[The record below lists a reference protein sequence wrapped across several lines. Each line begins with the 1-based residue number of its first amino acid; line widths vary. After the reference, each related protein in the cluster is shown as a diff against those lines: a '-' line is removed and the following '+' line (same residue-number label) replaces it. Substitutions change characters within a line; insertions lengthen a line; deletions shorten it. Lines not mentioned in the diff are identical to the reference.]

1 MTGTVTPTEVEALR
15 AFNRTWTATAGL
27 LQAGLLDSPYTLT
40 EARVLFELAQVDAVD
55 VADLRRALDLD
66 SGYLSRIVQR
76 FRADGLV
83 ETESSPDDGRRQV
96 ARLTGRGREAFADL
110 DRRSVAQV
118 DDLLAPL
125 APARRREV
133 RSAMETLTAAFA
145 PETTGAAASAE
156 ARDEVRLRDPEPGDL
171 GWVVGA
177 HGALYADE
185 YGWDLTFEALVAR
198 IVADHIDEHDPVR
211 DRMWIA
217 ERAGRPVG
225 CIACVHGDDA
235 DTVKLRILLVDPAAR
250 GLGVGAR
257 LVEECV
263 AFARTTGARRMVLF
277 TVDALHSARRI
288 YEAAGFTLVA
298 SAPSAGWGVPVVE
311 QTWALDLSL

>member
-1 MTGTVTPTEVEALR
+1 MTATEVEALR

-40 EARVLFELAQVDAVD
+40 EARILFELAQVDAVD
-55 VADLRRALDLD
+55 IADLRRALALD

-83 ETESSPDDGRRQV
+83 ATEPSPDDGRRQV
-96 ARLTGRGREAFADL
+96 ARLTARGREAFADL

-133 RSAMETLTAAFA
+133 RTAMETLTAAFA
-145 PETTGAAASAE
+145 PVGAGAE
-156 ARDEVRLRDPEPGDL
+156 AGAEGGEVLLRDPEPGDL

-198 IVADHIDEHDPVR
+198 IVADHVEDHDPAR

-235 DTVKLRILLVDPAAR
+235 ETVKLRILLVDPSAR
-250 GLGVGAR
+250 GLGVGGR
-257 LVEECV
+257 LVDECV

-277 TVDALHSARRI
+277 TVDVLHSARRI

-311 QTWALDLSL
+311 QTWSLDL

>member
-1 MTGTVTPTEVEALR
+1 MPGTVTPTEVEALR

-40 EARVLFELAQVDAVD
+40 EARVLFELAQVGMVD
-55 VADLRRALDLD
+55 VADLRRALALD

-83 ETESSPDDGRRQV
+83 ATEPSPDDGRRQV
-96 ARLTGRGREAFADL
+96 ARLTARGREAFADL

-133 RSAMETLTAAFA
+133 RAAMETLTAAFA
-145 PETTGAAASAE
+145 PGGAE
-156 ARDEVRLRDPEPGDL
+156 AGDEVRLRDPEPGDL

-177 HGALYADE
+177 HGALYAE
-185 YGWDLTFEALVAR
+185 EHGWDLTFEALVAR
-198 IVADHIDEHDPVR
+198 IVADHVDDHDPER

-235 DTVKLRILLVDPAAR
+235 DTAKLRILLVDPAAR

-257 LVEECV
+257 LVEECI
-263 AFARTTGARRMVLF
+263 AFARTTSARRMVLF

-288 YEAAGFTLVA
+288 YEAAGFTLVD

-311 QTWALDLSL
+311 QTWSLDL

>member
-1 MTGTVTPTEVEALR
+1 MTGTVTATEVEALR
-15 AFNRTWTATAGL
+15 AFNRTWTTTAGL

-40 EARVLFELAQVDAVD
+40 EGRLLFELAQVDTVD
-55 VADLRRALDLD
+55 IADLRRALALD

-83 ETESSPDDGRRQV
+83 ATEPSPDDGRRQV
-96 ARLTGRGREAFADL
+96 ARLTARGREAFADL

-133 RSAMETLTAAFA
+133 RSAMETLTAVFA
-145 PETTGAAASAE
+145 PEGTGDAGASAAAG
-156 ARDEVRLRDPEPGDL
+156 DEVRLRDPAPGDL
-171 GWVVGA
+171 GWVVGV

-198 IVADHIDEHDPVR
+198 IVADYVDDHDPAR

-277 TVDALHSARRI
+277 TVDALDSARRI
-288 YEAAGFTLVA
+288 YEAAGFALIE
-298 SAPSAGWGVPVVE
+298 SAPSPGWGVPVIE
-311 QTWALDLSL
+311 QTWSLDL